1 METELVMNE
10 VETSKGTVVFNHV
23 NGDWDFDG
31 MIGFQAELNGQ
42 TVMTVLVDVNDAEV
56 GLFDFFAFKP
66 GQDWN
71 EMHHLGEEQSDAM
84 AALKKEI
91 EETEETKEKIYGEED
106 LMMETATV
114 SFEEFDAGHIDDPVN
129 ECDSDWATPTGT
141 LDQVKAWF
149 KQHAMC
155 TLSTHAISYD
165 TLYEIGEDGYVGD
178 PIIEARPI
186 FVVEDENCNEVGRFD
201 RYDEANSKVSELWDE
216 KETDAEISLEI
227 KFIEY

>member
-10 VETSKGTVVFNHV
+10 VETSKGTVTFHHI

-31 MIGFQAELNGQ
+31 MLGFEAQLNGQ

-84 AALKKEI
+84 AALKKEV
-91 EETEETKEKIYGEED
+91 EETEETKKKIYGEED

-141 LDQVKAWF
+141 FDQVKAWF
-149 KQHAMC
+149 KRHAMC
-155 TLSTHAISYD
+155 VLNTHTISYD
-165 TLYEIGEDGYVGD
+165 TLYEISKDGYVGD
-178 PIIEARPI
+178 PIIEARPV

-201 RYDEANSKVSELWDE
+201 RYNEANSKVNELWNE
-216 KETDAEISLEI
+216 KEIDAEISLET